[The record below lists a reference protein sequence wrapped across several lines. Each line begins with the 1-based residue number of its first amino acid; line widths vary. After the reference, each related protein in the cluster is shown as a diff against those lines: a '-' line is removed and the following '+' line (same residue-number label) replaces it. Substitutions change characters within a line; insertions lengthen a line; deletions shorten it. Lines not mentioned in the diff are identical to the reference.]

1 MQFLV
6 VVTFFV
12 LLQWTHC
19 YRFPSSSYSPSN
31 IFQRNTYR
39 IQSTFSTAD
48 KDATKSTLKQRIQ
61 QDMLGAMKA
70 KDSLRLTTLRSI
82 IASIQQVEKSDQTI
96 VE

>member
-6 VVTFFV
+6 VVTVFF
-12 LLQWTHC
+12 LLQWTDC
-19 YRFPSSSYSPSN
+19 YRFPSSYSPSN

-39 IQSTFSTAD
+39 IQSTTTPD
-48 KDATKSTLKQRIQ
+48 KDAIKSTLKQRIQ